1 MADASQGNID
11 RLADRVGWR
20 GERRVAPFLSHALG
34 AGGGALVAL
43 GVLVLGFDYAED
55 DASGT
60 LGAALCVLLVVAAL
74 IAMTRVPAPARSSCV
89 AAVVIAAPGLWFFA
103 ITVESASGSLTGFY
117 LISIVTLLTLF
128 LIGPTR
134 GRAILLGVALLF
146 LWGWVTGEFAD
157 VNKLGEI
164 QTSSAPT
171 PVDAGTTGDGTR
183 AAIGGDEDFE
193 DFDDEEF
200 EDFDF
205 EEEEEFPE
213 SGAETDAGIVSL
225 LIGASYLAATWVLD
239 RRRLHGLAT
248 PFVAVGAIAAIT
260 GAIIVGIDAGEIGG
274 GLLAV
279 AVGGGLGWVA
289 AQGSHRRATTW
300 IGALTA
306 TIGITVVVN
315 EIADVDDS
323 AVGFAILVI
332 IVGAAM
338 AVGAAFL
345 ARFLSEPDDEEATE
359 RASSAL

>member
-11 RLADRVGWR
+11 RLADRAGWR
-20 GERRVAPFLSHALG
+20 GRRRVAPFLSHALG

-43 GVLVLGFDYAED
+43 GVLVLGFDYGED
-55 DASGT
+55 DGSGT
-60 LGAALCVLLVVAAL
+60 LGTALCLLLVVAAL
-74 IAMTRVPAPARSSCV
+74 VVMTRVAAPVRSACV
-89 AAVVIAAPGLWFFA
+89 AAVVVAAPGFWFFA

-117 LISIVTLLTLF
+117 VLSIVTLTTLF

-164 QTSSAPT
+164 QTSSAPA
-171 PVDAGTTGDGTR
+171 PAGDGSR

-213 SGAETDAGIVSL
+213 SGAETDAGVVSL
-225 LIGASYLAATWVLD
+225 LIGALYLAATWVLD
-239 RRRLHGLAT
+239 RRQLHGLAT

-332 IVGAAM
+332 ILGAAM

-345 ARFLSEPDDEEATE
+345 ARFLGEPDDEEATE